1 MFLALCWIDGMI
13 IDPTS
18 KIIWMKANKNL
29 KIFFLLAQYSN
40 NKGVNTIQSWIS
52 ISQSQSQLLQEFY
65 E

>member
-1 MFLALCWIDGMI
+1 MDGII
-13 IDPTS
+13 IDPTN

-29 KIFFLLAQYSN
+29 KIFFLHAQYNN
-40 NKGVNTIQSWIS
+40 NKGVNTMQSWIS